1 MTPLELLAPAKN
13 LACGI
18 AAIDHGADA
27 VYIGAPKFGARAA
40 VGNSIDDI
48 RQLCEYAHQFDA
60 KIYVTLNTIV
70 YDDELEQVRGLIDEL
85 AAIGVDAVLVQDMG
99 LLQFM
104 DGKPFEIHASTQTDN
119 RTADKVR
126 WLKQLGF
133 SRAVLAREL
142 SAEEI
147 AEVHREVPDIELEV
161 FVHGALCVSYSGICY
176 ASQHCF
182 QRSANRGECAQFC
195 RMRFS
200 LVDAEGTE
208 VEHERYLLSL
218 KDMNQSDNLEKLIE
232 AGAVSFKIE
241 GRLKDVAYVKNVT
254 AAYSERLNAFI
265 RKHPDEYCRASK
277 GRCEYTFTPNLN
289 RTFNRGY
296 TTYFVNG
303 RQPDIASFD
312 TPKAVGEFV
321 GRVKEI
327 RNDSFNVA
335 GTASFANGDGLCFLN
350 SDRQFEGF
358 RANRVAGN
366 RIFPFKMPAG
376 LRPGMA
382 LYRNNDQE
390 FERILSKPSAAR
402 KIAITVALRAVDDG
416 FELSA
421 NGVTVH
427 FDAEHQLAQKS
438 PRENIV
444 RQLSKLGD
452 TIYECAEVVVP
463 DDFNFFIP
471 NSQLSDMR
479 RQLIDAMGQAKREVK
494 QARVGKNPGVKEL
507 SYQNNISN
515 HQSAAFY
522 GTNELSA
529 YELKGGD
536 GPIMQCRHCLRY
548 SLGYCV
554 KRGGKRPTWR
564 EPLSLVLGDGRRFRL
579 EFDCQHCQMNVY
591 ASTR

>member
-1 MTPLELLAPAKN
+1 
-13 LACGI
+13 
-18 AAIDHGADA
+18 
-27 VYIGAPKFGARAA
+27 
-40 VGNSIDDI
+40 
-48 RQLCEYAHQFDA
+48 
-60 KIYVTLNTIV
+60 
-70 YDDELEQVRGLIDEL
+70 
-85 AAIGVDAVLVQDMG
+85 
-99 LLQFM
+99 
-104 DGKPFEIHASTQTDN
+104 
-119 RTADKVR
+119 
-126 WLKQLGF
+126 
-133 SRAVLAREL
+133 
-142 SAEEI
+142 
-147 AEVHREVPDIELEV
+147 
-161 FVHGALCVSYSGICY
+161 
-176 ASQHCF
+176 
-182 QRSANRGECAQFC
+182 
-195 RMRFS
+195 
-200 LVDAEGTE
+200 
-208 VEHERYLLSL
+208 
-218 KDMNQSDNLEKLIE
+218 
-232 AGAVSFKIE
+232 
-241 GRLKDVAYVKNVT
+241 
-254 AAYSERLNAFI
+254 
-265 RKHPDEYCRASK
+265 
-277 GRCEYTFTPNLN
+277 
-289 RTFNRGY
+289 
-296 TTYFVNG
+296 
-303 RQPDIASFD
+303 
-312 TPKAVGEFV
+312 
-321 GRVKEI
+321 
-327 RNDSFNVA
+327 
-335 GTASFANGDGLCFLN
+335 
-350 SDRQFEGF
+350 
-358 RANRVAGN
+358 
-366 RIFPFKMPAG
+366 
-376 LRPGMA
+376 MA

-390 FERILSKPSAAR
+390 FERILSKPSATR
-402 KIAITVALRAVDDG
+402 KIAISIALRAVDDG

-579 EFDCQHCQMNVY
+579 EFDCQHCQMNVL
-591 ASTR
+591 RGEK

>member
-48 RQLCEYAHQFDA
+48 RHLCEYAHQFDA

-70 YDDELEQVRGLIDEL
+70 YDDELEQVRSLIDEL

-147 AEVHREVPDIELEV
+147 AEIHRQVPDIELEV

-218 KDMNQSDNLEKLIE
+218 KDMNQSDNLDKLIE

-254 AAYSERLNAFI
+254 AAYSERLNAYI

-390 FERILSKPSAAR
+390 FERILSKPSATR

-579 EFDCQHCQMNVY
+579 EFDCQHCQMNVL
-591 ASTR
+591 RGEK